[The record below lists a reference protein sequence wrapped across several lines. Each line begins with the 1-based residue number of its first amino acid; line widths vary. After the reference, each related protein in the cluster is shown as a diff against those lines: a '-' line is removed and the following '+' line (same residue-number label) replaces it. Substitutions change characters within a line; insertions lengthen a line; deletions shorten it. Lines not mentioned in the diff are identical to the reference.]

1 MIFKRINKKS
11 LSIIQKVSLLKD
23 ELLFYL
29 FEKSL
34 FKLFEKK
41 QLQEIAKLVSVI
53 SAEDTLDTLESYI
66 NNNRKGV
73 YMRFGDGDIF
83 LSKNE
88 DDGFQKSNP
97 ILAKEIEEALSLQ
110 GQNVLKCLA
119 IHSEQFGFSEGMV
132 RGNHKNKDKFALQLF
147 KDSYKYFVGSTIY
160 SPVALHFVATQNP
173 ERANQFL
180 KNLKIK
186 TSIFI
191 GNENVKQE
199 TLQLLFGKKVIH
211 IKTPSENAFSKID
224 EIEDQAMQQ
233 IKKINDF
240 SVIVVAMGCSGRPLM
255 KRIWKQNCN
264 TFIFDFGSLLDGIE
278 GNNSRTWLKI
288 NAINYSTLLSE
299 LENYE

>member
-1 MIFKRINKKS
+1 MKKAVTKVKVKINNLMKFFVKKKAS
-11 LSIIQKVSLLKD
+11 NIINEILVD
-23 ELLFYL
+23 EL
-29 FEKSL
+29 KNIV
-34 FKLFEKK
+34 K
-41 QLQEIAKLVSVI
+41 II
-53 SAEDTLDTLESYI
+53 SAEDTLETLESYI

-83 LSKNE
+83 LSKNK

-97 ILAKEIEEALSLQ
+97 ILAKEMEEALSLQ

-147 KDSYKYFVGSTIY
+147 KDSYKYFVGCTIY

-173 ERANQFL
+173 DRANQFL

>member
-1 MIFKRINKKS
+1 MKRIITKLKVKYIAIIKLFLKKWAS
-11 LSIIQKVSLLKD
+11 NFIDDILVD
-23 ELLFYL
+23 EL
-29 FEKSL
+29 KN
-34 FKLFEKK
+34 KVK
-41 QLQEIAKLVSVI
+41 II

-83 LSKNE
+83 LSKNK

-97 ILAKEIEEALSLQ
+97 ILAKEMEESLSLQ

-132 RGNHKNKDKFALQLF
+132 RGNHKNKDKFALKLF
-147 KDSYKYFVGSTIY
+147 KDSYKYFVGCTIY